1 MANKRVVPG
10 SITEPY
16 KKGKGDFAPNL
27 VGNQITDGSSQ
38 FTLGNFSVQTN
49 LEPRETTFFNNGQY
63 SPYKNLDSLNLTEIE
78 SKELVSDDIN
88 TTLNND
94 PTDLTK
100 FAYYGSMV
108 EYFRVSLENV
118 ISKWK
123 GSLYVT
129 TDEGG
134 FSFETKNTILS
145 YSYDVESN
153 VSTLKTP
160 MLFVQNKFELITNDL
175 GGFIL
180 DTNDISNIK
189 LSYDKYQLSNQFGDF
204 DLLTYV
210 GDSES
215 NPYIK
220 LTLRGDSFPTL
231 KEQKFGSFN
240 YHVKPKDGVV
250 DRLFFDK
257 LDDFGNV
264 LLNRLSNPI
273 YSSEFESPS
282 ESGDGSLFMLKKK
295 FTWPT
300 SDGYNIDID
309 TIEYTQYL
317 KELML
322 MCGDYDRFKSNLMTR
337 RFISNSI
344 IEFDTND
351 GDDVNDGKDRKINK
365 LLNIYGRGFDEV
377 KKYVDSVRNANVV
390 TYDKKNNTPDELIK
404 IMAKTLGFDTIESIS
419 DNELIKYI
427 AKSNEIIFE
436 GESRSLSPKEID
448 TELWRRLVINAW
460 WLFKSKGHRKVV
472 EFFISLF
479 GLNECLVNIDEHV
492 YVAKD
497 KLDRKTVLNSLSEY
511 FSRDLPK
518 GEIALVD
525 PSDYPID
532 EQGFPRVLPNT
543 EDYYFQMKGF
553 WYNNGSQDTFG
564 NNPHYGPYDFGSQYF
579 DKFRCFIDDFEGE
592 TNVVRQEFIEELNI
606 FEDYNKGDLEITFE
620 DGKPLEDFGFNYANE
635 MVGNDRVSSD
645 TNLIKAG
652 FSTEKS
658 RTGRGSFKLNFS
670 CGDGSCDLECPIF
683 SIDYTTGLVNEING
697 GVLDKTCCDLYNF
710 DYANTEVPDIYLEN
724 LDPEIISEINQRK
737 KVLMSKYGSDFFDE
751 NKQFCQ
757 WCRPTYYIEDYDVYI
772 RRVVNEGGVD
782 GLILVMLSEG
792 LIGSDGIDGI
802 YELYSNDQNG
812 LIDNVVSQ
820 LNLRYEGY
828 INIVHENSED
838 VTEKCCELRG
848 GVWTDLSRDSSGDFK
863 CVIPKGVEPDDCLCD
878 EVEYCEYG
886 KETEEFTFALDF
898 LNCTDKNQELDI
910 IYGNYEE
917 DSNID
922 PNDYDEILYGDKR
935 YINYNVTSS
944 CTDIENHYGL
954 KGSQVTTPCNAS
966 YCQGKPDGE
975 VVEIF
980 GRGGSDL
987 VTNFVLQ
994 ENLRSEYV
1002 KDLFLKLSKNFFEL
1016 SETTLKWHLS
1026 KCGIT
1031 DEEGCPCIDC
1041 LGEEGCP
1048 ENPIY
1053 VTISDCESVKS
1064 EYGVEFCNS
1073 DETSCFNIDTDP
1085 IGVGLCSLFVAEN
1098 EFVGNEGVFIK
1109 KINGDTVSEEC
1120 CNNFG
1125 GTYYNGVNGSK
1136 SFCLKYTKSLYE

>member
-49 LEPRETTFFNNGQY
+49 LEPREPTFFDNGLY
-63 SPYKNLDSLNLTEIE
+63 SNYKTLDSLNLTDSD
-78 SKELVSDDIN
+78 SKELVTDNIN
-88 TTLNND
+88 TTLNSD

-108 EYFRVSLENV
+108 EYFRVSLESI

-123 GSLYVT
+123 GSLFIT

-134 FSFETKNTILS
+134 FSLQVKNTILS
-145 YSYDVESN
+145 YSYDVESD
-153 VSTLKTP
+153 VSTLRVPT
-160 MLFVQNKFELITNDL
+160 LFINNKFELITNDL

-180 DTNDISNIK
+180 DPNDISNIK
-189 LSYDKYQLSNQFGDF
+189 LSYDKYELSNQFGNF
-204 DLLTYV
+204 ELLSYI
-210 GDSES
+210 GDSK
-215 NPYIK
+215 NNQYLT
-220 LTLRGDSFPTL
+220 LTLRGDVFPTL
-231 KEQKFGSFN
+231 KGKGFGSFN
-240 YHVKPKDGVV
+240 YHIKPKDSVV

-257 LDDFGNV
+257 LNDFENI
-264 LLNRLSNPI
+264 LLNRLTNPI

-282 ESGDGSLFMLKKK
+282 QSGDGSLFMLRKK
-295 FTWPT
+295 FTWPV
-300 SDGYNIDID
+300 SDGFNIDID

-317 KELML
+317 KEVML

-351 GDDVNDGKDRKINK
+351 GDNTNNGKDRKINK

-377 KKYVDSVRNANVV
+377 KKYVDSVKYANVV

-404 IMAKTLGFDTIESIS
+404 VMAKTLGFDTIESIS

-497 KLDRKTVLNSLSEY
+497 KLDRTTVLNSLSEY

-518 GEIALVD
+518 GETALID
-525 PSDYPID
+525 PNDYPID

-592 TNVVRQEFIEELNI
+592 TNVVRQDFVEEINI

-635 MVGNDRVSSD
+635 MNNDDRVSPD

-652 FSTEKS
+652 FSTEIS

-683 SIDYTTGLVNEING
+683 TIDDETGLVNAVFDYEPNS
-697 GVLDKTCCDLYNF
+697 GVLDKTCCELYNF
-710 DYANTEVPDIYLEN
+710 DYANTETPDIYLEGLN
-724 LDPEIISEINQRK
+724 PDILEIINNNIKIVEG
-737 KVLMSKYGSDFFDE
+737 LYGGDFFDE

-757 WCRPTYYIEDYDVYI
+757 WCRPAYYIEDYDVYI
-772 RRVVNEGGVD
+772 RRVVNESGID
-782 GLILVMLSEG
+782 GLILVMLNEG
-792 LIGSDGIDGI
+792 LINYNQIESIRETYSDSLE
-802 YELYSNDQNG
+802 ELISEVIEA
-812 LIDNVVSQ
+812 LEI
-820 LNLRYEGY
+820 RYEGY
-828 INIVHENSED
+828 INIVHENSD
-838 VTEKCCELRG
+838 SITEKCCELRG

-917 DSNID
+917 EGNID

-954 KGSQVTTPCNAS
+954 RGSQVTTPCNAS

-975 VVEIF
+975 VIEIY

-994 ENLRSEYV
+994 ENLRSEHV

-1016 SETTLKWHLS
+1016 SETTLKWYLS

-1053 VTISDCESVKS
+1053 VTIPNCESFKS

-1085 IGVGLCSLFVAEN
+1085 RGDRFCGLFINGEV
-1098 EFVGNEGVFIK
+1098 IK
-1109 KINGDTVSEEC
+1109 KINGDDVSEEC

-1125 GTYYNGVNGSK
+1125 GTYYKGINGSK
-1136 SFCLKYTKSLYE
+1136 SFCQKYTKSLYE